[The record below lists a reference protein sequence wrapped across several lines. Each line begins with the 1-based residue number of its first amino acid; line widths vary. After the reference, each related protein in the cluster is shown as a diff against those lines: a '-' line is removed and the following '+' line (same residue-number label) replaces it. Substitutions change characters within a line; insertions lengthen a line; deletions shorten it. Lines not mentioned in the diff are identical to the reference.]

1 MIKAIIFDL
10 DGTLLDTLEDLY
22 LAVNHALKTFNLPL
36 RTKEEVR
43 AFVGNGV
50 ENLMIRAAGENFSK
64 ELLDEFKAYY
74 SVHKNDNTCVYPQIY
89 ELLSEFRKRNI
100 AMAVVSNKF
109 DAAVKELAQKFFADT
124 FTCAIGDRDG
134 IARKPAPDS
143 VLEAMRLIGASAS
156 ETLYVGDSEVDIL
169 TAKNACVKCV
179 SVLWGFKDKEFLL
192 KNGATD
198 IVSLPSE
205 ILNFLGD

>member
-50 ENLMIRAAGENFSK
+50 EILMMRAAEDNFSQ
-64 ELLDEFKAYY
+64 ELLSEFKAYY
-74 SVHKNDNTCVYPQIY
+74 SVHKNDNTCVYPQIDKLLE
-89 ELLSEFRKRNI
+89 ELQKSNVS
-100 AMAVVSNKF
+100 MAVVSNKF
-109 DAAVKELAQKFFADT
+109 DGAVKELAEKFFAGK
-124 FTCAIGDRDG
+124 FTCVIGERDG

-169 TAKNACVKCV
+169 TAKNACAKCI

-205 ILNFLGD
+205 ILKFLGD

>member
-50 ENLMIRAAGENFSK
+50 EILMMRAAEDNFSQ
-64 ELLDEFKAYY
+64 ELLSEFKAYY
-74 SVHKNDNTCVYPQIY
+74 SVHKNDNTCVYPQIDKLLE
-89 ELLSEFRKRNI
+89 ELQKSNVS
-100 AMAVVSNKF
+100 MAVVSNKF
-109 DAAVKELAQKFFADT
+109 DGAVKELAEKFFAGK
-124 FTCAIGDRDG
+124 FTCAIGERDG

-169 TAKNACVKCV
+169 TAKNACVKCI

-205 ILNFLGD
+205 ILKFLGD